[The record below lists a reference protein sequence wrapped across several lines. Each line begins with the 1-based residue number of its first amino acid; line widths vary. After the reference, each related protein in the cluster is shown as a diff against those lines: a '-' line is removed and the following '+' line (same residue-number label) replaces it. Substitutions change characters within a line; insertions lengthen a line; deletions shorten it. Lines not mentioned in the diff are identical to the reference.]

1 MEIYATWSL
10 CGYAGWPKNA
20 GDSEMPTYTRPPCEA
35 LIALWSKFKQLH
47 MFTIEERDKIYQ
59 SARSELES
67 IPSPKE
73 SDTDPP
79 VSITPTECTTVA
91 GPSVKFSQWENVDDQ
106 GIAVDDL
113 NA

>member
-1 MEIYATWSL
+1 
-10 CGYAGWPKNA
+10 
-20 GDSEMPTYTRPPCEA
+20 MPTYTRPPCEA